1 MGSDI
6 KSKIYSKKIIV
17 AVAAIVATG
26 IIVFVWANKEV
37 TNTKKDINTQSSQ
50 TAGENN
56 EKQKTEYLSYQGEDG
71 KTAMELLKSEAE
83 VETKSSSLGDYVT
96 SINGNDG
103 GGSKFWLF
111 YIDGKEASVGAD
123 KYVTKSGETIEWKLQ

>member
-1 MGSDI
+1 MGSDT

-17 AVAAIVATG
+17 AVVAIVAMG

-37 TNTKKDINTQSSQ
+37 ANTKKDINTQSGQ
-50 TAGENN
+50 PATENS
-56 EKQKTEYLSYQGEDG
+56 ELQKTEYLSYKGEDG
-71 KTAMELLKSEAE
+71 KTALELLKSEAE

-103 GGSKFWLF
+103 DGSKFWLF
-111 YIDGKEASVGAD
+111 YVNGKEATVGAD
-123 KYVTKSGETIEWKLQ
+123 KYITKSGETIEWKLQ